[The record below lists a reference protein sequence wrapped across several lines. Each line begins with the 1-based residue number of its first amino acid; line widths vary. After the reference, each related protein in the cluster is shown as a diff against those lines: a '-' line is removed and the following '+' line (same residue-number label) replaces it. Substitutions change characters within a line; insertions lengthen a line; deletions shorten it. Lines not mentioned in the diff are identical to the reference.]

1 MHGTMNML
9 LKSVFLAHICTNAC
23 NANFVFI
30 TSVYYQI
37 SYFVIS
43 RHVLFLHKLKS
54 WHMHRSVVRILN
66 VIWHV
71 CFFMNVNCLCL
82 LSITIMYFVFNPV
95 SPAGDLRWISLFVSR
110 SCSTTNSTALLSIP
124 VHRYV
129 FPLLFAYTN
138 KQRIKRMQIHRMY
151 INKTQIHFRGFI

>member
-1 MHGTMNML
+1 M
-9 LKSVFLAHICTNAC
+9 FLAHIYTYTC

-30 TSVYYQI
+30 SSVYYQI

-54 WHMHRSVVRILN
+54 WHMDRSMVCILN

-95 SPAGDLRWISLFVSR
+95 SPAGDLQWSSLPGSR
-110 SCSTTNSTALLSIP
+110 SWGTINSTALLSFP
-124 VHRYV
+124 LHRYL
-129 FPLLFAYTN
+129 FPFLFASTN
-138 KQRIKRMQIHRMY
+138 KQWFKRMQIHHMY
-151 INKTQIHFRGFI
+151 INKTQRVFRVFI